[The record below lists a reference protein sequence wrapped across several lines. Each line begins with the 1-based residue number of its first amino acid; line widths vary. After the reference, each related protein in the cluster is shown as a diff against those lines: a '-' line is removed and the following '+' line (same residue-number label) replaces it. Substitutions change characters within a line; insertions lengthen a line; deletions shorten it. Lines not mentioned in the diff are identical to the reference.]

1 MKSIIVTLLICFSM
15 PLLALSQEMTD
26 MKDRTQHYNL
36 EDGNLAIE
44 GYDPVSYFVSDEPQE
59 GSEDIT
65 YTYEGVTYR
74 FVNKENLAKFE
85 ANPEKYEPAYG
96 GWCAYAMGK
105 DGSKVEVDPETYKII
120 DGKLNLYYHT
130 LFVNTLKKWNKDEK
144 ALKSKADKSWSE
156 IIDQK

>member
-1 MKSIIVTLLICFSM
+1 MKSIIITVLICSTI
-15 PLLALSQEMTD
+15 PLLALSQD
-26 MKDRTQHYNL
+26 MNMMADRTKHYNL
-36 EDGNLAIE
+36 EENNLAIE
-44 GYDPVSYFVSDEPQE
+44 GYDPVSYFVSDKPKK

-65 YTYEGVTYR
+65 YSYEGITYH
-74 FVNKENLAKFE
+74 FTSKENLNTFK

-144 ALKSKADKSWSE
+144 NLKTKADKSWSE